1 MEPVSPLRL
10 TGQPTNAVATTE
22 TGGGQSCHEPRPA
35 AQAQG
40 RGGSGPEVVPGVAVL
55 LVAARTGPTST
66 PVPSGYSHAQLQ
78 ADSQMTQMSVPGA
91 SGPMSSGAVVDDQ
104 LRRSQDPAYVA
115 ALEAHQREIERML
128 GGGTP

>member
-1 MEPVSPLRL
+1 MRTAGKL
-10 TGQPTNAVATTE
+10 TWSLWIFIAVVT
-22 TGGGQSCHEPRPA
+22 
-35 AQAQG
+35 
-40 RGGSGPEVVPGVAVL
+40 VAVF

-78 ADSQMTQMSVPGA
+78 ADSQMTQQMSVPGA